1 MKILNH
7 YKWLEKNYE
16 KFCLNSGFDFYP
28 GAIIA
33 DGDKLSLLKSKCND
47 KNLDFFKV
55 AAIGLAI
62 KSKFKNV
69 KTQDSKTFEETCI
82 HLFENNPEWY
92 VGCGGIEDAEEI
104 I

>member
-1 MKILNH
+1 MAWKELWKILF
-7 YKWLEKNYE
+7 
-16 KFCLNSGFDFYP
+16 KFRFWFLSGCYYSWR
-28 GAIIA
+28 
-33 DGDKLSLLKSKCND
+33 DKLSLLKSKCND

-62 KSKFKNV
+62 KSKFKNI

-104 I
+104 V